1 MISTT
6 QTFTGSI
13 TTLVWIALGAVL
25 VAVGAI
31 VFAVLAQRNK

>member
-25 VAVGAI
+25 VALGAI
-31 VFAVLAQRNK
+31 VCAVLAQRNK